1 MSLTSLQS
9 PRLHAHAR
17 RLFPVV
23 YIRYLPI
30 AAAMYTLNRRRSVF
44 LRARVGARRLPYV
57 AVFVRAARPTH
68 DHRHVGVVRDVRA
81 NASEDCAPE
90 FAESA
95 SADHDH
101 VGIALSRHLDHSLSR
116 LAIADDVPTGDLQY
130 ESTTSVGCSEENSF
144 RFDKYIKV
152 CYIAQC

>member
-9 PRLHAHAR
+9 QQLHTHAHR
-17 RLFPVV
+17 QFPVV

-30 AAAMYTLNRRRSVF
+30 AAAMNTLNRSRSVF
-44 LRARVGARRLPYV
+44 LRARVGVRSLPYV
-57 AVFVRAARPTH
+57 AVFVRAAWPTH

-90 FAESA
+90 FAESSRA
-95 SADHDH
+95 NNDH
-101 VGIALSRHLDHSLSR
+101 VGVALSRHLDHSLSR

-130 ESTTSVGCSEENSF
+130 ESTTSVGVF
-144 RFDKYIKV
+144 RGK
-152 CYIAQC
+152 